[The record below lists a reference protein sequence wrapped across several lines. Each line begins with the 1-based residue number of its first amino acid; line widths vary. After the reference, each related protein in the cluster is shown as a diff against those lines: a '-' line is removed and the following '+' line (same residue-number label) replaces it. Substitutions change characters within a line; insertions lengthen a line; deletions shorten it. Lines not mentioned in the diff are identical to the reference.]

1 MSKPSVH
8 PQEPRIVTRGA
19 FHVVGLRIR
28 TVAMSP
34 EIPRLWPRLVA
45 RTGEIANPAEPRVS
59 YGVMGNHS
67 KDGRQFDYLAGISV
81 STLEALPQ
89 GMSSWEVPHG
99 QYAVFAASLASL
111 GDVFGFIYSRW
122 LPGGTHRQRAA
133 PLFERYGDRFEPS
146 DPHSLIEIH
155 IPIEA

>member
-1 MSKPSVH
+1 MSEPSVH
-8 PQEPRIVTRGA
+8 SQEPRIVTRAA

-34 EIPRLWPRLVA
+34 EIPPLWPRFVA
-45 RTGEIANPAEPRVS
+45 RIGEIANPAEPRVS
-59 YGVMGNHS
+59 YGVMDNHS

-81 STLEALPQ
+81 STPAGLPPD
-89 GMSSWEVPHG
+89 MSSWELPHG
-99 QYAVFAASLASL
+99 KYAVFAATLASL
-111 GDVFGFIYSRW
+111 GEVFGFIYDRW
-122 LPGGTHRQRAA
+122 LPRGTHRQRAA
-133 PLFERYGDRFEPS
+133 PLFERYGDRFDPN